1 MRLETLQAVA
11 ELMERHGLTHVKF
24 DDDELGK
31 LEMDRQAAGPIFCDA
46 APSDASAPASSPAPA
61 PAPAPE
67 PAPQAPISLVASP
80 QPVPASDFFEVE
92 APMVGVFYEA
102 PSPGAEPFV
111 RVGSKVRKGDTL
123 CIVEAMKCM
132 NEVTAEVDGT
142 VVDICANDGEL
153 VEYGRCLMRLS

>member
-31 LEMDRQAAGPIFCDA
+31 LEMDRQAAGPIVFEA
-46 APSDASAPASSPAPA
+46 APGDAPAPASSPAPA

>member
-31 LEMDRQAAGPIFCDA
+31 LEMDRQAAGPIVCDT

-80 QPVPASDFFEVE
+80 QPVPASQIILSPPF
-92 APMVGVFYEA
+92 P
-102 PSPGAEPFV
+102 PSALPPPGTW
-111 RVGSKVRKGDTL
+111 S
-123 CIVEAMKCM
+123 
-132 NEVTAEVDGT
+132 
-142 VVDICANDGEL
+142 
-153 VEYGRCLMRLS
+153 

>member
-1 MRLETLQAVA
+1 
-11 ELMERHGLTHVKF
+11 
-24 DDDELGK
+24 
-31 LEMDRQAAGPIFCDA
+31 
-46 APSDASAPASSPAPA
+46 
-61 PAPAPE
+61 
-67 PAPQAPISLVASP
+67 
-80 QPVPASDFFEVE
+80 
-92 APMVGVFYEA
+92 MVGVFYEA